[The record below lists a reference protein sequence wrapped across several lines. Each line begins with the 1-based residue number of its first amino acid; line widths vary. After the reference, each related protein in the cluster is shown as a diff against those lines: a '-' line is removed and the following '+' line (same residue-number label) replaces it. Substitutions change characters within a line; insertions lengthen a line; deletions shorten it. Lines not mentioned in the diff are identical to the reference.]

1 MIIVQALMLFIVL
14 GGFAAGLV
22 LTDEE

>member
-1 MIIVQALMLFIVL
+1 MIIMQAIMLLIVL